1 MKNIILVYIV
11 TQLLSTAYGIAVIE
25 SVRPVIEKSLEDKG
39 YVLKNKNSL
48 YKFNNKITNIL
59 KGFIPFYY
67 AIKATKLVRGKN
79 AIERAVNDEINNG
92 KYITTEQFR
101 QMVLDDEEK
110 KRNQVV
116 DVSEP
121 DIIFEKP
128 EKYTARKNDY
138 AVYDTYETPIEYITH
153 VSKSTDELSLTP
165 FMNDSKVVEHVM
177 VKNDVTTEDIAKAIS
192 ELDIYELELL
202 RDKINT
208 LAQIKKNKGSL
219 VLEKDVA

>member
-1 MKNIILVYIV
+1 MKNIILIYIV
-11 TQLLSTAYGIAVIE
+11 TQLLSTAYGVAVIE
-25 SVRPVIEKSLEDKG
+25 SVRPVIEKSLEDRG

-67 AIKATKLVRGKN
+67 AIKATKLVKGKN

-92 KYITTEQFR
+92 KYITEEQFR
-101 QMVLDDEEK
+101 QMIIEDEER

-116 DVSEP
+116 DVKEP
-121 DIIFEKP
+121 EIIFEKP

-153 VSKSTDELSLTP
+153 ISESTEELSLTP

-177 VKNDVTTEDIAKAIS
+177 VKNDVTKEDIAKAIG
-192 ELDIYELELL
+192 ELDAYELELL
-202 RDKINT
+202 VDKINA
-208 LAQIKKNKGSL
+208 LAQIKRNKGSL

>member
-1 MKNIILVYIV
+1 MKNIMLVYIV

-25 SVRPVIEKSLEDKG
+25 SVKPVIEKSLEDKG
-39 YVLKNKNSL
+39 YVLRNKNSL
-48 YKFNNKITNIL
+48 YRFNNKISNIL

-67 AIKATKLVRGKN
+67 AVKATKLVRGKN
-79 AIERAVNDEINNG
+79 AIERAVNNEINSGEYN
-92 KYITTEQFR
+92 TEEQMR
-101 QMVLDDEEK
+101 QMILDEEER

-116 DVSEP
+116 DVKEP
-121 DIIFEKP
+121 EIVFEKP

-153 VSKSTDELSLTP
+153 VSESTDELSLTP

-177 VKNDVTTEDIAKAIS
+177 VKDEVTKEDIAKAIT
-192 ELDIYELELL
+192 ELDAYELELL
-202 RDKINT
+202 KDKIAA
-208 LAQIKKNKGSL
+208 LAEIKRKKGSL

>member
-1 MKNIILVYIV
+1 MKNIILIYIV
-11 TQLLSTAYGIAVIE
+11 TQLLSTAYGVAVIE
-25 SVRPVIEKSLEDKG
+25 SVKPVIEKSLEDKG

-67 AIKATKLVRGKN
+67 AIKATKLVKGKN

-92 KYITTEQFR
+92 KYITEEQFR
-101 QMVLDDEEK
+101 QMIIEDEER
-110 KRNQVV
+110 KRNQIV
-116 DVSEP
+116 DVKEP
-121 DIIFEKP
+121 EIIFEKP

-153 VSKSTDELSLTP
+153 ISESTEELSLTP

-177 VKNDVTTEDIAKAIS
+177 VKSDVTKEDIAKAIG
-192 ELDIYELELL
+192 ELDAYELELL
-202 RDKINT
+202 IDKINA
-208 LAQIKKNKGSL
+208 LAQIKRNKGSL

>member
-1 MKNIILVYIV
+1 MKNIILIYIV
-11 TQLLSTAYGIAVIE
+11 TQLLSTAYGVAVIE
-25 SVRPVIEKSLEDKG
+25 SVRPVIEKSLEDRG

-67 AIKATKLVRGKN
+67 AIKATKLVKGKN

-92 KYITTEQFR
+92 KYITEEQFR
-101 QMVLDDEEK
+101 QMIIEDEER

-116 DVSEP
+116 DVKEP
-121 DIIFEKP
+121 EIIFEKP

-153 VSKSTDELSLTP
+153 ISESTEELSLTP

-177 VKNDVTTEDIAKAIS
+177 VKNDITKEDIAKAIG
-192 ELDIYELELL
+192 ELDAYELELL
-202 RDKINT
+202 VDKINA
-208 LAQIKKNKGSL
+208 LAQIKRNKGSL